1 VKTVLALELV
11 LTRSIAGCISNNG
24 VRKSEV
30 CRVRRRLVPRRV
42 QFLFPIRLVAYY
54 FSLLKA
60 DVGQLKHFACRP
72 ITLSLLFTKRV
83 TCHILKGPGRKG
95 RKRDRVKSSFRCEGN
110 YRPARPNSQ
119 VNNLKNDDEPASSKT
134 DGFGRTRS
142 CQDLR
147 FRVNFAQYGNF

>member
-1 VKTVLALELV
+1 MKTVLALELV

-42 QFLFPIRLVAYY
+42 QFLFPMRLVAYY

-72 ITLSLLFTKRV
+72 ITLSLIHKESDMPHFEGTGKE
-83 TCHILKGPGRKG
+83 GPKER
-95 RKRDRVKSSFRCEGN
+95 SCEVIFQIRGN
-110 YRPARPNSQ
+110 YGPAHPNSQ
-119 VNNLKNDDEPASSKT
+119 VNNFKNDAELFT
-134 DGFGRTRS
+134 DSYLLSERLQHKPSLLHLLRNGF
-142 CQDLR
+142 
-147 FRVNFAQYGNF
+147 